1 MCTQVPHIDGINDV
15 NGKMGLAHVASDQD
29 MVVAEAI
36 AGKPTKPLDHEDVPR
51 CTHAHPELASVGLSE
66 WLSRK

>member
-15 NGKMGLAHVASDQD
+15 NGKTGLAHVASDQD

-36 AGKPTKPLDHEDVPR
+36 AGRPTKPL
-51 CTHAHPELASVGLSE
+51 
-66 WLSRK
+66 SRPS